1 MPEEVLVLFYKTP
14 LTLKAAM
21 ATMTLS
27 SYRTAKKM
35 IRQCNNISFLH
46 TCKSLKLIPNGLRA
60 TIVFLNKTNSP
71 RAQNM
76 ANKHSRQWL
85 KVAIDIQ

>member
-14 LTLKAAM
+14 LTLKQFM

-27 SYRTAKKM
+27 PYRTAKKM
-35 IRQCNNISFLH
+35 IRHCNNISFLH
-46 TCKSLKLIPNGLRA
+46 TCKSLKLIPNDLRA
-60 TIVFLNKTNSP
+60 TRVFLNTTNSP
-71 RAQNM
+71 RAQKM

-85 KVAIDIQ
+85 EVAIDI